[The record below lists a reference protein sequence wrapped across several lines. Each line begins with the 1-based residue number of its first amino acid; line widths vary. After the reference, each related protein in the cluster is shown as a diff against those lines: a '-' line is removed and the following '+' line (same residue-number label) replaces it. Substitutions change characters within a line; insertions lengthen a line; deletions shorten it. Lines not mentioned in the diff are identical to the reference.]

1 MVVSRIILKNWKN
14 FKNVDVGLKERV
26 FVVGANASGKSN
38 FLDAFRFLRDIAK
51 SGGGLQKAISDRGGI
66 SKLRCLAAR
75 QDPEIA
81 IGMDFSEYGTSDI
94 IWKYEIGIK
103 QQSRGH
109 HQPYLS
115 YEKVWKGEKLVLD
128 RPDRNDKRD
137 AERLSQTSLEQINAN
152 RDFRDIVKFFEK
164 VLYLHLVPQLL
175 KYPYAFSGPDL
186 PGDPFGRGF
195 LDRISKTQEKTR
207 NAWLRKIDMALRIA
221 VPQLTELH
229 YKTEENGKPHLEARC
244 EHWRPDAGKQQE
256 EQFSDGTL
264 RLIGLLWSLQEGDGL
279 LLLEEPEL
287 SLNAAIISKLPTI
300 IYKIQKSKKRQV
312 LMTSHSSDLLYDRGI
327 SPHEVLILEPNNEG
341 TIVKVAADFRDI
353 KALLKSGMS
362 LSEAILPRTRPT
374 KIQQFSTRVLIR

>member
-14 FKNVDVGLKERV
+14 FKKVNVGLKERI

-38 FLDAFRFLRDIAK
+38 FLDAFRFLRDIVK

-75 QDPEIA
+75 KDPEIA

-109 HQPYLS
+109 HKPYLS

-128 RPDRNDKRD
+128 RPDKQDQKD
-137 AERLSQTSLEQINAN
+137 EERLSQTSLEQINAN
-152 RDFRDIVKFFEK
+152 KNFRDIVKYFEK

-207 NAWLRKIDMALRIA
+207 NAWLGKIDVALRIA

-229 YKTEENGKPHLEARC
+229 YKPEENGKPHLEARC

-287 SLNAAIISKLPTI
+287 SLNAAIISKLPTL
-300 IYKIQKSKKRQV
+300 IYKIQKSKKRQI

-341 TIVKVAADFRDI
+341 TVVKVAADIRDI
-353 KALLKSGMS
+353 RALLKSGMS
-362 LSEAILPRTRPT
+362 LSEAVLPRTKPT
-374 KIQQFSTRVLIR
+374 NIKQFTLEF